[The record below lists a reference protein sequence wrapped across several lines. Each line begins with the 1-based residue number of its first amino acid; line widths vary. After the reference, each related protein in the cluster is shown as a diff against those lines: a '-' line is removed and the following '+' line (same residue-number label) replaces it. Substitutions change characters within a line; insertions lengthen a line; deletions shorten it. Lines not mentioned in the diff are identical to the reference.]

1 RYNPPFRGSAARPA
15 VNHLLN
21 GLLTGRLPVLINS

>member
-1 RYNPPFRGSAARPA
+1 RYNPPLRRSAARPA

-21 GLLTGRLPVLINS
+21 GLLAGHLPVLINS